1 MSTGA
6 HGTATHTANGPAS
19 GPTSGP
25 AIALP
30 PALRPW
36 RDWLAMFD
44 PEQAAGIG
52 AMLLPL
58 QHALGPFR
66 APPRIGTDEPNGIDD
81 LRRRGPYDR
90 LLLSEWLLADEM
102 PDEFLRRASGGE
114 HLFLSPRRESRKLQ
128 RRIVAV
134 FDCGALQLG
143 APRLA
148 HLALWILL
156 ARRAAD
162 AGAVFEWG
170 LLNAPAQCLAQ
181 RDEQALKA
189 LLGARHFGR
198 ASETD
203 VRGWRAIWQDDPD
216 AYAERWL
223 IGAHGLD
230 AVAHD
235 AGFGHRARIERDLH
249 AHLAVSLQTPSQ
261 SRRVRVPL
269 PGNAMSQA
277 LLRGAFRIERVALP
291 IDHYEA
297 AIDPMHAPV
306 FGARGYAVGVLLAG
320 IERAVVH
327 RLPKNPTRL
336 DEKPK
341 SSGWGKDKA
350 LLCAAI
356 HKHAVAGLIADASH
370 LYPWRLD
377 GLTPIPLKEPGA
389 PRLPAPGQSMPCL
402 FFASG
407 SRPYHL
413 YVIDADGRLI
423 EWRAANAHLKQQLT
437 VVSES
442 ALGMARGDDIRLLY
456 AHRAGSEIRIELR
469 HRRDGASQ
477 VIAAVQAPA
486 SANRVFMHGQ
496 ILHRTWVGAWAFA
509 ESVEDSGSAARWRIC
524 QIRADGERTVF
535 REVIDVPLGARVI
548 GVSRDEAAQYG
559 LIALSANRLAVL
571 FVQRNERRTLYS
583 SATPIAS
590 ASVATDC
597 DLIAATTEDG
607 RLIVLTPG
615 GHGPLE
621 WHPPAPATAKE
632 SEA

>member
-1 MSTGA
+1 MSTG
-6 HGTATHTANGPAS
+6 TNPPPSLPTNTPVQATTMS
-19 GPTSGP
+19 
-25 AIALP
+25 LP
-30 PALRPW
+30 PALRAW

-44 PEQAAGIG
+44 PEQAAAIG

-114 HLFLSPRRESRKLQ
+114 HLFLSPRRESRRLQ

-162 AGAVFEWG
+162 AGAIFEWG
-170 LLNAPAQCLAQ
+170 LLHAPAEFMEQ
-181 RDEQALKA
+181 REDRALKA
-189 LLGARHFGR
+189 LLGARHLGR
-198 ASETD
+198 ASEAD
-203 VRGWRAIWQDDPD
+203 LRGWSTLWRDAPD
-216 AYAERWL
+216 AVAERWL
-223 IGAHGLD
+223 IGAPGLD

-235 AGFGHRARIERDLH
+235 AGFGHLARIERDLH

-269 PGNAMSQA
+269 PGNAMAQGM
-277 LLRGAFRIERVALP
+277 LRGAFRIERVALP
-291 IDHYEA
+291 IDRYEA
-297 AIDPMHAPV
+297 PIDPMHAPV

-327 RLPKNPTRL
+327 RLPKNPSRL

-341 SSGWGKDKA
+341 SSGWGKDKT

-356 HKHAVAGLIADASH
+356 HKHALGGLIADASH

-389 PRLPAPGQSMPCL
+389 PRLPAPGQWMPCL

-407 SRPYHL
+407 SRPYHF
-413 YVIDADGRLI
+413 YVIDAGGRLI
-423 EWRAANAHLKQQLT
+423 EWRGAHAHLQQKIT
-437 VVSES
+437 VVAENVV
-442 ALGMARGDDIRLLY
+442 GMARGDDLHLLY
-456 AHRAGSEIRIELR
+456 ARRCDSQLLIEARNRTANRSESIGAVSAPSFSGRVLMHGHFHRGFWIGAFAFPESTGTADAV
-469 HRRDGASQ
+469 HVRRWRMYEVRAREKRTLHENAPNVPDGAL
-477 VIAAVQAPA
+477 V
-486 SANRVFMHGQ
+486 
-496 ILHRTWVGAWAFA
+496 VG
-509 ESVEDSGSAARWRIC
+509 IC
-524 QIRADGERTVF
+524 HNDL
-535 REVIDVPLGARVI
+535 D
-548 GVSRDEAAQYG
+548 QYG
-559 LIALSANRLAVL
+559 LVALSADRCAILLLN
-571 FVQRNERRTLYS
+571 NEYRTLYA

-615 GHGPLE
+615 GNGPLE
-621 WHPPAPATAKE
+621 WHPPTGANA
-632 SEA
+632 

>member
-6 HGTATHTANGPAS
+6 NITTGSTASATTM
-19 GPTSGP
+19 
-25 AIALP
+25 ALP

-36 RDWLAMFD
+36 HDWLAMFD
-44 PEQAAGIG
+44 AEQAAAIG

-66 APPRIGTDEPNGIDD
+66 APPKLGTEEPNGIDD

-114 HLFLSPRRESRKLQ
+114 HLFLSPRRESRRLQ

-143 APRLA
+143 ASRLA

-162 AGAVFEWG
+162 VGATFEWG
-170 LLNAPAQCLAQ
+170 LLHAPAEFMEQ
-181 RDEQALKA
+181 REDRALKA
-189 LLGARHFGR
+189 LLGARHLGR
-198 ASETD
+198 PGEAD
-203 VRGWRAIWQDDPD
+203 LMGWRTLWQDDPD
-216 AYAERWL
+216 AVAERWL
-223 IGAHGLD
+223 IGAPGMD
-230 AVAHD
+230 AAAHE
-235 AGFGHRARIERDLH
+235 AGFGHLARIERDLH
-249 AHLAVSLQTPSQ
+249 SHLSVSLQTPSQ

-269 PGNAMSQA
+269 PGNAMAQA
-277 LLRGAFRIERVALP
+277 LLRGAFRIERMALP
-291 IDHYEA
+291 IHKYDA
-297 AIDPMHAPV
+297 PIDPSRAPV
-306 FGARGYAVGVLLAG
+306 FGARGYAIGVLLAG

-327 RLPKNPTRL
+327 RLPKNPSRL

-341 SSGWGKDKA
+341 SSAWGKDKS
-350 LLCAAI
+350 LLCGAI
-356 HKHAVAGLIADASH
+356 HKHTLAGLIADASH

-377 GLTPIPLKEPGA
+377 GLTPIPLKEADA
-389 PRLPAPGQSMPCL
+389 PKLPTTGHWMPCL

-407 SRPYHL
+407 ARPYHL
-413 YVIDADGRLI
+413 YLIDAEGFLI
-423 EWRAANAHLKQQLT
+423 EWCGAHAHREQRIKAVAGT
-437 VVSES
+437 T
-442 ALGMARGDDIRLLY
+442 LGLARGDDLRLIYACRVGTEIRL
-456 AHRAGSEIRIELR
+456 ELR
-469 HRRDGASQ
+469 HRNDGATH

-486 SANRVFMHGQ
+486 CADRVLMHGQ
-496 ILHRTWVGAWAFA
+496 VLHRTWVGAWAFA
-509 ESVEDSGSAARWRIC
+509 ESPESAGTGAQWRLC
-524 QIRADGERTVF
+524 QVRTDEERTVL
-535 REVIDVPLGARVI
+535 REVIEVPLGASVV

-559 LIALSANRLAVL
+559 LVALSANRLAVL

-583 SATPIAS
+583 TTTPIAA

-597 DLIAATTEDG
+597 DMIAATTEDG

-615 GHGPLE
+615 GNGPLE
-621 WHPPAPATAKE
+621 WHPPASAARTGTDA
-632 SEA
+632 

>member
-1 MSTGA
+1 MSTD
-6 HGTATHTANGPAS
+6 TNPPAS
-19 GPTSGP
+19 LPTNTQAHATTMS
-25 AIALP
+25 LP

-44 PEQAAGIG
+44 PEQAAAIG

-66 APPRIGTDEPNGIDD
+66 APPRIGTNEPNGIDD

-114 HLFLSPRRESRKLQ
+114 HLFLSPRRESRRLQ

-162 AGAVFEWG
+162 VGATFEWG
-170 LLNAPAQCLAQ
+170 LLHAPAEFMEQ
-181 RDEQALKA
+181 REDRALKA
-189 LLGARHFGR
+189 LLGARHLGR
-198 ASETD
+198 ASEAD
-203 VRGWRAIWQDDPD
+203 LRGWRSLWQDDPD

-223 IGAHGLD
+223 IGAPGLD

-235 AGFGHRARIERDLH
+235 VGFGHLARIERDLH

-269 PGNAMSQA
+269 PGNAMTQG

-291 IDHYEA
+291 INHYTA
-297 AIDPMHAPV
+297 PIDPTRAPV
-306 FGARGYAVGVLLAG
+306 FGARGYAVGVLLTG

-327 RLPKNPTRL
+327 RLPKNPSRL

-341 SSGWGKDKA
+341 TSGWGKDKS
-350 LLCAAI
+350 LLCGAI
-356 HKHAVAGLIADASH
+356 HKHALAGLIADASH
-370 LYPWRLD
+370 LYPWRLE
-377 GLTPIPLKEPGA
+377 GLTPIPLNQPGA
-389 PRLPAPGQSMPCL
+389 PRLPQAGHWMPCL

-407 SRPYHL
+407 ARPYVL
-413 YVIDADGRLI
+413 YVVDADGCLI
-423 EWRAANAHLKQQLT
+423 EWRGAHAHREQRL
-437 VVSES
+437 VAVAGSV
-442 ALGMARGDDIRLLY
+442 LGLARGDDIRLVY
-456 AHRAGSEIRIELR
+456 ACRAGAEIRLELR
-469 HRRDGASQ
+469 HRNDGATH
-477 VIAAVQAPA
+477 VIAAVKAPA
-486 SANRVFMHGQ
+486 CADRVLMHGQ

-509 ESVEDSGSAARWRIC
+509 DTEESAGTGAQWRLC
-524 QIRADGERTVF
+524 QVRTDDERTVH
-535 REVIDVPLGARVI
+535 RDLIEVPPGARVI
-548 GVSRDEAAQYG
+548 GVSRDEVAQYG
-559 LIALSANRLAVL
+559 LIALGADRHAVL
-571 FVQRNERRTLYS
+571 FLQRNERRTLYA

-597 DLIAATTEDG
+597 DLIAATTDDG

-615 GHGPLE
+615 GNGPLE
-621 WHPPAPATAKE
+621 WHPPTGANA
-632 SEA
+632 